1 MLPIIGVVI
10 VFSMVF
16 GGYLIAGGNMG
27 IILGALP
34 YEMMI
39 ILGAAVGAL
48 VISTD
53 SHGLKHTI
61 SSFKKVGK
69 GTHWNKEDYR
79 DLLVLLHELMRTGKQ
94 NPVALE
100 EQIEAPE
107 ASAVFAKF
115 SKLLADKEA
124 TALICDTLRAAAMN
138 FDDPHQVED
147 LLTKRI
153 EARLH
158 EQMHPSHALQTIADG
173 LPALGIVAAV
183 LGVIKTMA
191 SIDQPPAVLGKMIGG
206 ALVGTF
212 LGVFLAYAFVGPAAN
227 KVKQVVEADHA
238 FYLLIREVMVAHLHR
253 HPPNIAIEV
262 GRQNIPSDKRP
273 GFDELEEAVRSAQ
286 PAQAQAA

>member
-16 GGYLIAGGNMG
+16 GGYLIAGGKMG
-27 IILGALP
+27 IILSSLP
-34 YEMMI
+34 YEMMM
-39 ILGAAVGAL
+39 ILGAAVGAF

-61 SSFKKVGK
+61 SSVKKVGK

-100 EQIEAPE
+100 EQIENPE
-107 ASAVFAKF
+107 ASPVFANF
-115 SKLLADKEA
+115 PKLLADKEA

-153 EARLH
+153 ETRLH

-227 KVKQVVEADHA
+227 KVKEVVEADHA
-238 FYLLIREVMVAHLHR
+238 FYLLIREVMVAYLHR

-273 GFDELEEAVRSAQ
+273 DFDDLEEAVRSAQ
-286 PAQAQAA
+286 PAPAQAA